1 MRCAKV
7 LPLSNRVATKM
18 FTADAER
25 LQQLLVEIT
34 EVAAPPFAEETRSNF
49 VAELWRS
56 AGLKVEQDE
65 LYNLIAPLPGPA
77 EGPLVLL
84 VAHLDTVFPAGTDV
98 TVQKESDTKWRAP
111 GIGDN
116 SASLAALTYLA
127 EEMVA
132 GNIAPFPARVTLV
145 ATVGEEGLG
154 DLRGAHHIAERFAG
168 EADVFLAVDGT
179 LGWLVDAAVG
189 SKRLDV
195 TFHAKGGHSWA
206 NYGAP
211 SAVHALGDAMWLL
224 NHRLEV
230 PDEPRSSYNVG
241 TIKGGSS
248 INAIA
253 ETASMQIDFRSV
265 DPEALDTMV
274 GGAVGLIQNAA
285 NSHNATVE
293 LNMLGDR
300 PAGRSAPRELVE
312 KAAAVMREGGQEIN
326 ITPSSTD
333 ANAAIARGIPA
344 FTVGVYTG
352 GSAHRLSEW
361 LDPTSLAPGVELLVR
376 IVRAISA

>member
-1 MRCAKV
+1 
-7 LPLSNRVATKM
+7 M

-34 EVAAPPFAEETRSNF
+34 QVAAPPFAEETRSNF

-56 AGLKVEQDE
+56 AGLAVEQDD
-65 LYNLIAPLPGPA
+65 LHNLIAPLPGPS
-77 EGPLVLL
+77 EGPLILL
-84 VAHLDTVFPAGTDV
+84 VAHLDTVFSAETDV
-98 TVQKESDTKWRAP
+98 TVRKESPTKWCAP

-116 SASLAALTYLA
+116 SASLAALTYVA

-132 GNIAPFPARVTLV
+132 GNIDPFPARVTLV

-154 DLRGAHHIAERFAG
+154 DLRGAHQIAERFAS

-195 TFHAKGGHSWA
+195 TFNAKGGHSWG

-211 SAVHALGDAMWLL
+211 SAIHAMGDAMWLL

-230 PDEPRSSYNVG
+230 PDSPRSSYNVG
-241 TIKGGSS
+241 TITGGSS

-253 ETASMQIDFRSV
+253 EQANMQIDFRSV
-265 DPEALDTMV
+265 DPDTLETMV

-285 NSHNATVE
+285 NSHNATVD

-300 PAGRSAPRELVE
+300 PAGRSAPKELIE
-312 KAAAVMREGGQEIN
+312 KAAAVMREGGHDI
-326 ITPSSTD
+326 IVTPSSTD

-344 FTVGVYTG
+344 FTVGVYRG
-352 GSAHRLSEW
+352 GDAHRLSEW

-376 IVRAISA
+376 IVRAISV